1 MFARAEIYRP
11 GMLSRPTLTFSR
23 PAVPAWMR
31 RLAAT
36 KVAMM
41 MGHLVMAFREARQ
54 MQRALRKTHPFSVDH

>member
-1 MFARAEIYRP
+1 MFARAETYP
-11 GMLSRPTLTFSR
+11 AMLSQPTLKLSR

-41 MGHLVMAFREARQ
+41 IGHFVAAFREARE
-54 MQRALRKTHPFSVDH
+54 MQRALRKTHPFGVDH